1 MVSPELEVLFDEAAI
16 AARVEALAGALRGFA
31 DAHCTLAVLLQGAMP
46 FAVDLLRAL
55 ARQGAH
61 PLLDCLWLESYG
73 DERRSS
79 GRVSVRAD
87 LSRSVEGRKV
97 LLVDEVF
104 DSGATLAFARAH
116 ILAKGAGEVAACV
129 MVRKPWA
136 PAHGEPE
143 GAAAAIEFVGFEAPD
158 RYLVGY
164 GMDDAGRL
172 RGLPFIAALNL

>member
-46 FAVDLLRAL
+46 FAADLLRAL

-61 PLLDCLWLESYG
+61 PLMDCLWLESYG
-73 DERRSS
+73 EARLSS

-116 ILAKGAGEVAACV
+116 ILAKGAREVAACV
-129 MVRKPWA
+129 MVRKPGA
-136 PAHGEPE
+136 SPPASAVEH
-143 GAAAAIEFVGFEAPD
+143 VGFEAPD

-172 RGLPFIAALNL
+172 RGLPFIAAVR